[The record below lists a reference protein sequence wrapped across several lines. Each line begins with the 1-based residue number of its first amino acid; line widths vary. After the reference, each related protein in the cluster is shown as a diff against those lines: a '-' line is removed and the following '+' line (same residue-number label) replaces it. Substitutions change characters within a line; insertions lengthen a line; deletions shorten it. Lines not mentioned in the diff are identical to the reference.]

1 LGANLALPLDFQLS
15 SPFSNIPG
23 VREEAARVRA
33 LVLLKRQKLVAF
45 GMAMITRLGG
55 GPSAE
60 EGSTTSSRERSVFHY
75 MCKDVFR
82 LVGDAYVD

>member
-1 LGANLALPLDFQLS
+1 MVLSLWMDFHLS
-15 SPFSNIPG
+15 IITKSDDDTPRI
-23 VREEAARVRA
+23 REEAARVRA
-33 LVLLKRQKLVAF
+33 LVLLRRQKLVAF

-60 EGSTTSSRERSVFHY
+60 EGSTTSSMEASVFHH

-82 LVGDAYVD
+82 MVGEAY